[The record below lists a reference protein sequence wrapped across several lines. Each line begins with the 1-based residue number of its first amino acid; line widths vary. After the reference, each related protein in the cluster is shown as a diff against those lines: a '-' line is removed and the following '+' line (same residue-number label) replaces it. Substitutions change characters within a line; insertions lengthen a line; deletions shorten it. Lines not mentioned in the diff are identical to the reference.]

1 MFFDTNKLFTIG
13 QFAKLHEINKKTLMW
28 YDKVGI
34 LKPAVIKPNGYRY
47 YTYQQS
53 SLLETILMLRELNV
67 SISEIQHFLNNR
79 CAFSLESLLT
89 DKITELD
96 NTISHLKAIR
106 AVMNEKKQNMTH
118 IRTLDMSGFEI
129 VEKTKAHYF
138 VTVPTTTVTSFEK
151 EIEMVVDETKSINY
165 IVYMTLPMELC
176 YPSKIYTMAISMT
189 IPFCILNYQN
199 QRINRDFTYSPRGN
213 I

>member
-1 MFFDTNKLFTIG
+1 
-13 QFAKLHEINKKTLMW
+13 MW

-138 VTVPTTTVTSFEK
+138 VTVPTTTVTSLK
-151 EIEMVVDETKSINY
+151 RK
-165 IVYMTLPMELC
+165 
-176 YPSKIYTMAISMT
+176 
-189 IPFCILNYQN
+189 
-199 QRINRDFTYSPRGN
+199 
-213 I
+213 

>member
-1 MFFDTNKLFTIG
+1 
-13 QFAKLHEINKKTLMW
+13 MW

-151 EIEMVVDETKSINY
+151 EIEMVVDETKKYQLHRLHDASYGAMLSVKNLY
-165 IVYMTLPMELC
+165 NGNLNDY
-176 YPSKIYTMAISMT
+176 S
-189 IPFCILNYQN
+189 FCILNYQN
-199 QRINRDFTYSPRGN
+199 QRIDKDFTYSPRGN